1 MKYYSVDRIEENIA
15 TLIDDDENKVE
26 IDVSQLLKEVKEGD
40 ILKFENGKYVL
51 DKDETMKRKE
61 RILSLQNRIFKKK

>member
-26 IDVSQLLKEVKEGD
+26 IDVSQLLKDVKEGD